1 MNRKVQAIY
10 PVSLRDTNASRPR
23 NRIAVD
29 SYGAVRFIFAF
40 VSKHNLHNKW
50 DKETLL
56 KQLEQ
61 DGRPRTTLS
70 LYRYAQVA
78 NPAFLR
84 DHLFSVWSAIGVLG
98 RIYVSGEGIN
108 AQLSL
113 PTEAMSDFKR
123 SLEDI
128 DWLRGTRL
136 NIAIEGD
143 DKSFLKLIIKV
154 RDKIVADGLNDD
166 GFDVTDCG
174 KHVNAEEFNALASQS
189 DTIVVD
195 MRNHYESEVGHFK
208 GAVLPAAETFRDE
221 IQEVESL
228 LQDKKDENIVLYCT
242 GGIRCEKASAYLKHK
257 GFPNVHQLEGGIIEY
272 ARQVKQSGLE
282 NRFRGVNFVFDE
294 RMAER
299 ISDDVV
305 AECHHCGTACDTITN
320 CANAA
325 CNVLMVQ
332 CPTCAE
338 ALNDT
343 CGNECQTFMGLSE
356 EEQKASRAGTRPER
370 RTLRQ
375 PTKARVASRD

>member
-1 MNRKVQAIY
+1 MAKAPLHNQLDKA
-10 PVSLRDTNASRPR
+10 SLRD
-23 NRIAVD
+23 
-29 SYGAVRFIFAF
+29 
-40 VSKHNLHNKW
+40 H
-50 DKETLL
+50 
-56 KQLEQ
+56 LEQ

-70 LYRYAQVA
+70 LYRYAKVA
-78 NPAFLR
+78 NPPFLR
-84 DHLFSVWSAIGVLG
+84 NHLFTVWSALGVLG

-113 PTEAMSDFKR
+113 PTEEMDAFRK

-128 DWLRGTRL
+128 NWLQGVRL
-136 NIAIEGD
+136 NIAIEGN

-174 KHVNAEEFNALASQS
+174 QHVSAAEFNALANAS
-189 DTIVVD
+189 DTVIVD

-208 GAVLPAAETFRDE
+208 GAVLPASGTFREE
-221 IQEVESL
+221 IREVESL
-228 LQDKKDENIVLYCT
+228 LEDKKDENILLYCT

-272 ARQVKQSGLE
+272 ARQVRDQGLE

-299 ISDDVV
+299 VSDDVV
-305 AECHHCGTACDTITN
+305 AECHLCGEASDAVTN

-332 CPTCAE
+332 CAKCA
-338 ALNDT
+338 ASMSGT
-343 CGNECQTFMGLSE
+343 CGAECQDFIALSE
-356 EEQKASRAGTRPER
+356 EEQKDRRAGFKSQR

-375 PTKARVASRD
+375 PEKARIAKGD